1 MVRFHS
7 AGLDT
12 QARPLRGAPLPTKT
26 AAGRWLSRLGRATG
40 PAHNASAL
48 TDRGQRRTISGKG
61 ARRVTARP

>member
-26 AAGRWLSRLGRATG
+26 AAGRWLSRLGRANG
-40 PAHNASAL
+40 PAHNAW
-48 TDRGQRRTISGKG
+48 
-61 ARRVTARP
+61 P